1 MPLSRYTV
9 HLAMA
14 LVLLGATAIALS
26 IPLEARAVRS
36 RPRLEAIPTTLGTW
50 KESSQLP
57 ADAIPVDSI
66 ARDHLLRAYRSGD
79 HTVWLSVGYY
89 LSQSDG
95 NRPAVQELLY
105 PRSGWTTLTER
116 ALDIPLDSSGRTLAA
131 NRVVMRTGHRAVAV
145 VYWYQV
151 GQHSIASHHW
161 YRAHLVYNRV
171 RHGRADVALVR
182 VVTPVVGS
190 DDAVADVSAPA
201 SFIKAFYPELLRS
214 IP

>member
-1 MPLSRYTV
+1 
-9 HLAMA
+9 MA
-14 LVLLGATAIALS
+14 LGLLAVTAVVLS
-26 IPLEARAVRS
+26 IPLEAREVRR
-36 RPRLEAIPTTLGTW
+36 RPQFEMIPTTLGAWTG
-50 KESSQLP
+50 SSQVP
-57 ADAIPVDSI
+57 TDAVPVDSI
-66 ARDHLLRAYRSGD
+66 AREHLSRTYRSGD

-89 LSQSDG
+89 PSQSDG

-105 PRSGWTTLTER
+105 PRRGWTMLTER
-116 ALDIPLDSSGRTLAA
+116 ALDIALDSSGRTLAA
-131 NRVVMRTGHRAVAV
+131 NRVVMHTGHRAVAV
-145 VYWYQV
+145 VYWYQM

-161 YRAHLVYNRV
+161 YRAHLVYNRL

-190 DDAVADVSAPA
+190 GDGVAELSTQA